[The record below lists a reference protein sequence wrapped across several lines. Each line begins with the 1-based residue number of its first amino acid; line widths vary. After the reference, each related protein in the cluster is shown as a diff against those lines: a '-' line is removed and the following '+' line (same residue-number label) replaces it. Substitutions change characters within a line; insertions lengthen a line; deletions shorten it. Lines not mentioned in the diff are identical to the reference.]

1 MKDLAAVS
9 LNKPV
14 RVFVN
19 ENTDVALGLR
29 QEFIR
34 VRANREGDREAIVA
48 GRYFYL
54 FACIC
59 CCLLT
64 FSKKFSRTLSKCQTG
79 LIQSVMIWFQTV
91 CKGYQQMTKIT
102 LARNKSCRGCY
113 MNAHVF
119 LNLLNELRKRY

>member
-48 GRYFYL
+48 GSHCYI
-54 FACIC
+54 FACWVIFI
-59 CCLLT
+59 LLLST
-64 FSKKFSRTLSKCQTG
+64 ADFLKK
-79 LIQSVMIWFQTV
+79 
-91 CKGYQQMTKIT
+91 
-102 LARNKSCRGCY
+102 
-113 MNAHVF
+113 NAIKTTI
-119 LNLLNELRKRY
+119 R

>member
-14 RVFVN
+14 RVFVS

-48 GRYFYL
+48 GSHCYI
-54 FACIC
+54 FACWVVFHSLAVDC
-59 CCLLT
+59 RLL
-64 FSKKFSRTLSKCQTG
+64 KK
-79 LIQSVMIWFQTV
+79 
-91 CKGYQQMTKIT
+91 
-102 LARNKSCRGCY
+102 
-113 MNAHVF
+113 NAIKTTI
-119 LNLLNELRKRY
+119 R

>member
-48 GRYFYL
+48 GSHCYI
-54 FACIC
+54 FACWVVFHSFVVNC
-59 CCLLT
+59 QLFKKKMLSRPLLD
-64 FSKKFSRTLSKCQTG
+64 S
-79 LIQSVMIWFQTV
+79 QTV
-91 CKGYQQMTKIT
+91 
-102 LARNKSCRGCY
+102 
-113 MNAHVF
+113 
-119 LNLLNELRKRY
+119 

>member
-1 MKDLAAVS
+1 MGLCRAIDCITIFLLQVKDLAAVS

-48 GRYFYL
+48 GNSPVI
-54 FACIC
+54 CIHC
-59 CCLLT
+59 SPT
-64 FSKKFSRTLSKCQTG
+64 YWG
-79 LIQSVMIWFQTV
+79 
-91 CKGYQQMTKIT
+91 G
-102 LARNKSCRGCY
+102 RG
-113 MNAHVF
+113 
-119 LNLLNELRKRY
+119 